1 MKQPKGEPCL
11 NLFINDASAYL
22 RRTGETTLAFGA
34 RVKLWIAAWD
44 EDPPG
49 TLPADDRSLARLS
62 EVTSRQWK
70 RIKHELLPTWD
81 RTDDGR
87 ILIRRVALQHA
98 RVMEIRA
105 KRVTA
110 GQAGAEARW
119 GKRRTNDNS
128 KCHIG
133 DDSKCHGNGW
143 QTHRFANSKQDGK
156 TDGKSDSKTHSKTMA
171 SSSSS
176 SSTARKA
183 EEGPTAAPAE
193 TVRATRNSE
202 PEGRF
207 PKEVQDRITEGIQAV
222 IRTYPAAGHELL
234 QVFRLM
240 TTEAD
245 DETIGVVELV
255 IDRLLNPP
263 KDDPIREPSGYAMRI
278 WNIERKNARERAYQ
292 QKHERIRE
300 EERRGGPVRIGTL
313 LAEAA
318 RRGAQESE
326 GKESQE

>member
-1 MKQPKGEPCL
+1 MKPPKGEPCL

-49 TLPADDRSLARLS
+49 TLPTDDRSLARLS

-105 KRVTA
+105 KRQAA
-110 GQAGAEARW
+110 GRAGAAAKWE
-119 GKRRTNDNS
+119 GHRRNIDG
-128 KCHIG
+128 KCHA
-133 DDSKCHGNGW
+133 DDDGKCQENGW
-143 QTHRFANSKQDGK
+143 QTHRFANGKQDGK
-156 TDGKSDSKTHSKTMA
+156 TDGKSDSKTHGKTMA

-176 SSTARKA
+176 SASARKA

-193 TVRATRNSE
+193 TVLMTRNAE

-207 PKEVQDRITEGIQAV
+207 PREVQDRITEGIQKV

-234 QVFRLM
+234 QAFRLM

-263 KDDPIREPSGYAMRI
+263 RGERIREPSGYAMRV
-278 WNIERKNARERAYQ
+278 WNVERKNARERAHQ
-292 QKHERIRE
+292 QEHERIRE

-326 GKESQE
+326 GKENQ